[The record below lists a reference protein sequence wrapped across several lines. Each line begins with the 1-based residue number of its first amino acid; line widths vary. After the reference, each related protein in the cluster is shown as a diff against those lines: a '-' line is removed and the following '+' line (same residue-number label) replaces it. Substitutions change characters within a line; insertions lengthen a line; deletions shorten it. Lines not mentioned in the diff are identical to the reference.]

1 VESGLGAGLGGRLR
15 VGSGAGLGGRLEAG
29 LEEGGSQGKSL
40 EALDFFFAGGRFRAS
55 DELPA

>member
-1 VESGLGAGLGGRLR
+1 MESGLGAELGGRLR
-15 VGSGAGLGGRLEAG
+15 VGLGGRLEAG
-29 LEEGGSQGKSL
+29 LEGGSQGKSL

>member
-40 EALDFFFAGGRFRAS
+40 EDFFFAGGRFHAS